1 MKIILKIG
9 VAFLNLIYYIYK
21 LIPRNNR
28 IVFVSRQSDEPSLD
42 CELLS
47 KEILKEERKIG
58 IIKEFRCIPDS
69 YVGKIRYVFYMLTRQ
84 MYLFATSKVVI
95 LDGYCIL
102 ASVLNHKKD
111 LRIVQM
117 WHAMGALKKFGYA
130 ALGNEE
136 GKDPEIS
143 KILQMHRNYDYV
155 ICSSENCVSYY
166 EEAFRIEKEKMIIA
180 SLPRV
185 DLLVDSKKIGFTQEK
200 IYKTYPNLRKKKNIL
215 YVPTFRMNAKMQ
227 EKVQDLIAK
236 IDLTKYNLIV
246 KLHPLTKE
254 NMELGQVL
262 ECEEYSALELL
273 DIADYVISDYSAFI
287 FEVAVA
293 QKPLFL
299 YTFDLEE
306 YIHQR
311 GFFID
316 YCKEMPSKQYRSA
329 SEVSRAIERDEFD
342 MQRIKQFADKYVE
355 YKSGCSQKLADFI
368 CALYNNG
375 IDEN

>member
-9 VAFLNLIYYIYK
+9 IVVFNLIYYVYK
-21 LIPRNNR
+21 LFPSENK
-28 IVFVSRQSDEPSLD
+28 IVFISRQNDEPSLD
-42 CELLS
+42 CLLLS
-47 KEILKEERKIG
+47 KAICDKEENIE
-58 IIKEFRCIPDS
+58 IVKEFRCIPDS
-69 YVGKIRYVFYMLTRQ
+69 FVGKIKYVLYMLTRQ

-102 ASVLNHKKD
+102 ASVLNHKKE

-155 ICSSENCVSYY
+155 ICSSENCANYY

-185 DLLVDSKKIGFTQEK
+185 DLLVDSKKISFTQEK
-200 IYKTYPNLRKKKNIL
+200 IYKTYPSLREKKNIL

-254 NMELGQVL
+254 NMELGQAL
-262 ECEEYSALELL
+262 ECEEYSSLELL
-273 DIADYVISDYSAFI
+273 NIADYVISDYSAFI

-299 YTFDLEE
+299 YTFDLDE
-306 YIHQR
+306 YIQQR

-329 SEVSRAIERDEFD
+329 GEVSNAIERDEFD

>member
-1 MKIILKIG
+1 MKIILKFG
-9 VAFLNLIYYIYK
+9 VYILNLIYRLYK
-21 LIPRNNR
+21 IFPIKNR
-28 IVFVSRQSDEPSLD
+28 VLFISRQSDTISID
-42 CELLS
+42 CSMLS
-47 KEILKEERKIG
+47 EVIRK
-58 IIKEFRCIPDS
+58 KDEKVEMLQEFRRIPDS
-69 YVGKIRYVFYMLTRQ
+69 FIGKIKYVLYMLTRQ

-155 ICSSENCVSYY
+155 ICSSENCVNYY
-166 EEAFRIEKEKMIIA
+166 EEAFRIEKEKIIIA

-316 YCKEMPSKQYRSA
+316 YCKEMPSKQYRCA
-329 SEVSRAIERDEFD
+329 GEVAKAIERDEFD
-342 MQRIKQFADKYVE
+342 MKKIKQFADKYIE

-368 CALYNNG
+368 CTLYNND

>member
-9 VAFLNLIYYIYK
+9 IVVFNLIYYVYK
-21 LIPRNNR
+21 LFPSENK
-28 IVFVSRQSDEPSLD
+28 IVFISRQNDEPSLD
-42 CELLS
+42 CLLLS
-47 KEILKEERKIG
+47 KAICDKEENIE
-58 IIKEFRCIPDS
+58 IVKEFRRIPDS
-69 YVGKIRYVFYMLTRQ
+69 FIGKIKYVLYMLTRQ

-155 ICSSENCVSYY
+155 ICSSENCVNYY
-166 EEAFRIEKEKMIIA
+166 EEAFRIEKEKIIIA

-185 DLLVDSKKIGFTQEK
+185 DLLVDSKKISFTQEK

-215 YVPTFRMNAKMQ
+215 YVPTFRMHAKMQ

-273 DIADYVISDYSAFI
+273 DVANYVISDYSAFI

-329 SEVSRAIERDEFD
+329 GEVANAIERDEFD
-342 MQRIKQFADKYVE
+342 MPKIKQFADKYVE

>member
-1 MKIILKIG
+1 MKIILKAGIL
-9 VAFLNLIYYIYK
+9 FLRLIYCVYK
-21 LIPRNNR
+21 LFPIKNR
-28 IVFVSRQSDEPSLD
+28 IVFFSRQSNEASVDAM
-42 CELLS
+42 LLANEVYKKDS
-47 KEILKEERKIG
+47 QVQ
-58 IIKEFRCIPDS
+58 IIQEFKCIPDS
-69 YVGKIRYVFYMLTRQ
+69 WMGKIGYCFYMLTRQ

-155 ICSSENCVSYY
+155 ICSSENCVNYY
-166 EEAFRIEKEKMIIA
+166 EEAFRIEKEKIIIA

-185 DLLVDSKKIGFTQEK
+185 DLLVDSKKVSFTQEK

-306 YIHQR
+306 YIQQR

-316 YCKEMPSKQYRSA
+316 YCKEMPSKQYRCA
-329 SEVSRAIERDEFD
+329 GEVAKAIERDEFD
-342 MQRIKQFADKYVE
+342 MKKIKQFADEYVE

-368 CALYNNG
+368 CALYNND

>member
-1 MKIILKIG
+1 MKIILKGGIL
-9 VAFLNLIYYIYK
+9 FLRFIYCAYK
-21 LIPRNNR
+21 LFPIKNR
-28 IVFVSRQSDEPSLD
+28 IVFVSRQSNVPSVD
-42 CELLS
+42 AMLLANEVYKKDS
-47 KEILKEERKIG
+47 QVQISQ
-58 IIKEFRCIPDS
+58 EFRCIPDS
-69 YVGKIRYVFYMLTRQ
+69 FVGKIKYVLYMLTRQ

-155 ICSSENCVSYY
+155 ICSSENCANYY
-166 EEAFRIEKEKMIIA
+166 EEAFRIEKEKLIIA

-185 DLLVDSKKIGFTQEK
+185 DLLVDSKKISFTQEK
-200 IYKTYPNLRKKKNIL
+200 IYKTYPSLRERKNIL

-254 NMELGQVL
+254 NMELGQTL
-262 ECEEYSALELL
+262 ECEEYSSLELL
-273 DIADYVISDYSAFI
+273 NIADYVISDYSAFI

-299 YTFDLEE
+299 YTFDLDE
-306 YIHQR
+306 YIQQR

-329 SEVSRAIERDEFD
+329 GEVSKAIEQDEFD

>member
-1 MKIILKIG
+1 M
-9 VAFLNLIYYIYK
+9 
-21 LIPRNNR
+21 
-28 IVFVSRQSDEPSLD
+28 
-42 CELLS
+42 
-47 KEILKEERKIG
+47 
-58 IIKEFRCIPDS
+58 
-69 YVGKIRYVFYMLTRQ
+69 
-84 MYLFATSKVVI
+84 
-95 LDGYCIL
+95 
-102 ASVLNHKKD
+102 
-111 LRIVQM
+111 
-117 WHAMGALKKFGYA
+117 
-130 ALGNEE
+130 
-136 GKDPEIS
+136 
-143 KILQMHRNYDYV
+143 
-155 ICSSENCVSYY
+155 
-166 EEAFRIEKEKMIIA
+166 
-180 SLPRV
+180 PRV
-185 DLLVDSKKIGFTQEK
+185 DLLVDSKKISFTQEK

-355 YKSGCSQKLADFI
+355 YKSRCSQKLADFI

>member
-1 MKIILKIG
+1 MKIILKFG
-9 VAFLNLIYYIYK
+9 VYILNLIYRLYK
-21 LIPRNNR
+21 IFPIKNR
-28 IVFVSRQSDEPSLD
+28 VLFISRQSDTISID
-42 CELLS
+42 CSMLS
-47 KEILKEERKIG
+47 EVIRK
-58 IIKEFRCIPDS
+58 KDEKVEMLQEFRRIPDS
-69 YVGKIRYVFYMLTRQ
+69 FIGKIKYVLYMLTRQ
-84 MYLFATSKVVI
+84 MYLFATSKVII

-155 ICSSENCVSYY
+155 ICSSENCVNYY
-166 EEAFRIEKEKMIIA
+166 QEAFRIEKEKIIIA

-185 DLLVDSKKIGFTQEK
+185 DLLVDSKKISFTQEK

-306 YIHQR
+306 YIQQR

-329 SEVSRAIERDEFD
+329 GEVSNAIERDEFD
-342 MQRIKQFADKYVE
+342 MQKIKQFADKYVE
-355 YKSGCSQKLADFI
+355 YKSRCSQKLADFI

>member
-1 MKIILKIG
+1 MKIILKTG
-9 VAFLNLIYYIYK
+9 VYILNLIYQLYK
-21 LIPRNNR
+21 KNPTKNR
-28 IVFVSRQSDEPSLD
+28 VLFISRQSDTISMD
-42 CELLS
+42 CVLLS
-47 KEILKEERKIG
+47 EAIRKKDEQTEIFQ
-58 IIKEFRCIPDS
+58 EFRRIPDS
-69 YVGKIRYVFYMLTRQ
+69 WMGKIGYCLYMLTRQ

-102 ASVLNHKKD
+102 ASVLNHKKE

-155 ICSSENCVSYY
+155 ICSSENCANYY

-185 DLLVDSKKIGFTQEK
+185 DLLVDSKKISFTQEK
-200 IYKTYPNLRKKKNIL
+200 IYKTYPSLREKKNIL

-254 NMELGQVL
+254 NMELGQAL
-262 ECEEYSALELL
+262 ECEEYSSLELL
-273 DIADYVISDYSAFI
+273 NIADYVISDYSAFI

-299 YTFDLEE
+299 YTFDLDE
-306 YIHQR
+306 YIQQR

-329 SEVSRAIERDEFD
+329 GEVSNAIERDEFD
-342 MQRIKQFADKYVE
+342 MQKIKQFADKYVE

>member
-9 VAFLNLIYYIYK
+9 VVVFNLIYYVYK
-21 LIPRNNR
+21 LFPSENK
-28 IVFVSRQSDEPSLD
+28 IVFISRQNDEPSLD
-42 CELLS
+42 CLLLS
-47 KEILKEERKIG
+47 KAICDKEENIE
-58 IIKEFRCIPDS
+58 IVKEFRRIPDS
-69 YVGKIRYVFYMLTRQ
+69 FIGKIKYVFYMLTRQ

-136 GKDPEIS
+136 GKNPEIT

-155 ICSSENCVSYY
+155 ICSSENCVNYY
-166 EEAFRIEKEKMIIA
+166 EEAFRIEKEKIIIA

-185 DLLVDSKKIGFTQEK
+185 DLLVDSKKISFTQEK
-200 IYKTYPNLRKKKNIL
+200 IYKSYPNLRKKKNIL
-215 YVPTFRMNAKMQ
+215 YVPTFRMHAKMQ

-273 DIADYVISDYSAFI
+273 DVANYVISDYSAFI

-316 YCKEMPSKQYRSA
+316 YCKEMPSKQYRCA
-329 SEVSRAIERDEFD
+329 GEVAKAIERDEFD
-342 MQRIKQFADKYVE
+342 MKKIKQFADKYIE

-368 CALYNNG
+368 CTLYNND

>member
-9 VAFLNLIYYIYK
+9 IVVFNLIYYVYK
-21 LIPRNNR
+21 LFPSENK
-28 IVFVSRQSDEPSLD
+28 IVFISRQNDEPSLD
-42 CELLS
+42 CLLLS
-47 KEILKEERKIG
+47 KAICDKEENIE
-58 IIKEFRCIPDS
+58 IVKEFRRIPDS
-69 YVGKIRYVFYMLTRQ
+69 FIGKIKYVLYMLTRQ

-155 ICSSENCVSYY
+155 ICSSENCVNYY
-166 EEAFRIEKEKMIIA
+166 EEAFRIEKEKIIIA

-185 DLLVDSKKIGFTQEK
+185 DLLVDSKKISFTQEK

-329 SEVSRAIERDEFD
+329 GEVANAIERDEFD
-342 MQRIKQFADKYVE
+342 MPKIKQFADKYVE

>member
-1 MKIILKIG
+1 MKIILKFG
-9 VAFLNLIYYIYK
+9 VYILNLIYRLYK
-21 LIPRNNR
+21 IFPIKNR
-28 IVFVSRQSDEPSLD
+28 VLFISRQSDTISID
-42 CELLS
+42 CSMLS
-47 KEILKEERKIG
+47 EVIRK
-58 IIKEFRCIPDS
+58 KDEKVEMLQEFRRIPDS
-69 YVGKIRYVFYMLTRQ
+69 FIGKIKYVLYMLTRQ

-155 ICSSENCVSYY
+155 ICSSENCVNYY
-166 EEAFRIEKEKMIIA
+166 EEAFRIEKEKIIIA

-185 DLLVDSKKIGFTQEK
+185 DLLVDSKKISFTQEK

-306 YIHQR
+306 YIQQR

-329 SEVSRAIERDEFD
+329 GEVSNAIERDEFD
-342 MQRIKQFADKYVE
+342 MQKIKQFADKYVE
-355 YKSGCSQKLADFI
+355 YKSRCSQKLADFI

>member
-9 VAFLNLIYYIYK
+9 VYILNLIYQLYRVFPIK
-21 LIPRNNR
+21 NR
-28 IVFVSRQSDEPSLD
+28 VLFISRQSDAISMD
-42 CELLS
+42 CVLLS
-47 KEILKEERKIG
+47 EAIRKKDEQTEILQ
-58 IIKEFRCIPDS
+58 EFRRIPDS
-69 YVGKIRYVFYMLTRQ
+69 VIGKVRYVLYMLTRQ

-155 ICSSENCVSYY
+155 ICSSENCVNYY
-166 EEAFRIEKEKMIIA
+166 EEAFRIKKEKIIIA

-185 DLLVDSKKIGFTQEK
+185 DLLVDSKKISFTQEK

-329 SEVSRAIERDEFD
+329 GEVSNAIERDEFD
-342 MQRIKQFADKYVE
+342 MQKIKQFADKYVE

>member
-9 VAFLNLIYYIYK
+9 VVVFNLIYYIYK
-21 LIPRNNR
+21 LFPSENK
-28 IVFVSRQSDEPSLD
+28 IVFISRQNDEPSLD
-42 CELLS
+42 CLLLS
-47 KEILKEERKIG
+47 KAICDKEENIE
-58 IIKEFRCIPDS
+58 IVKEFRRIPDS
-69 YVGKIRYVFYMLTRQ
+69 FIGKIKYVLYMLTRQ

-155 ICSSENCVSYY
+155 ICSSENCVNYY
-166 EEAFRIEKEKMIIA
+166 EEAFRIEKEKIIIA

-185 DLLVDSKKIGFTQEK
+185 DLLVDSKKISFTQEK

-306 YIHQR
+306 YIQQR

-329 SEVSRAIERDEFD
+329 GEVSNAIERDEFD
-342 MQRIKQFADKYVE
+342 MQKIKQFADKYVE
-355 YKSGCSQKLADFI
+355 YKSRCSQKLADFI

>member
-9 VAFLNLIYYIYK
+9 VVVFNLIYYMYK
-21 LIPRNNR
+21 LFPSENK
-28 IVFVSRQSDEPSLD
+28 IVFISRQNDEPSLD
-42 CELLS
+42 CLLLS
-47 KEILKEERKIG
+47 KAICDKEENIE
-58 IIKEFRCIPDS
+58 IVKEFRRIPDS
-69 YVGKIRYVFYMLTRQ
+69 FIGKIKYVLYMLTRQ

-155 ICSSENCVSYY
+155 ICSSENCVNYY
-166 EEAFRIEKEKMIIA
+166 EEAFRIEKEKIIIA

-185 DLLVDSKKIGFTQEK
+185 DLLVDSKKISFTQEK

-306 YIHQR
+306 YIQQR

-329 SEVSRAIERDEFD
+329 GEVSNAIERDEFD
-342 MQRIKQFADKYVE
+342 MQKIKQFADKYVE
-355 YKSGCSQKLADFI
+355 YKSRCSQKLADFI

>member
-1 MKIILKIG
+1 MKIILKFG
-9 VAFLNLIYYIYK
+9 VYILNLIYRLYK
-21 LIPRNNR
+21 IFPIKNR
-28 IVFVSRQSDEPSLD
+28 VLFISRQSDTISID
-42 CELLS
+42 CSMLS
-47 KEILKEERKIG
+47 EVIRK
-58 IIKEFRCIPDS
+58 KDEKVEMLQEFRRIPDS
-69 YVGKIRYVFYMLTRQ
+69 FIGKIKYVLYMLTRQ

-155 ICSSENCVSYY
+155 ICSSENCVNYY
-166 EEAFRIEKEKMIIA
+166 EEAFRIEKEKIIIA

-185 DLLVDSKKIGFTQEK
+185 DLLVDSKKVSFTQEK

-273 DIADYVISDYSAFI
+273 DVANYVISDYSAFI

-316 YCKEMPSKQYRSA
+316 YCKEMPSKQYRCA
-329 SEVSRAIERDEFD
+329 GEVAKAIERDEFD
-342 MQRIKQFADKYVE
+342 MKKIKQFADKYIE

-368 CALYNNG
+368 CTLYNND

>member
-1 MKIILKIG
+1 MKIILKFG
-9 VAFLNLIYYIYK
+9 VYILNLIYRLYK
-21 LIPRNNR
+21 IFPIKNR
-28 IVFVSRQSDEPSLD
+28 VLFISRQSDTISID
-42 CELLS
+42 CSMLS
-47 KEILKEERKIG
+47 EVIRK
-58 IIKEFRCIPDS
+58 KDEKVEMLQEFRRIPDS
-69 YVGKIRYVFYMLTRQ
+69 FIGKIKYVLYMLTRQ
-84 MYLFATSKVVI
+84 MYLFATSKVVV

-155 ICSSENCVSYY
+155 ICSSENCVNYY
-166 EEAFRIEKEKMIIA
+166 EEAFRIEKEKIIIA

-299 YTFDLEE
+299 YTFDLED

-316 YCKEMPSKQYRSA
+316 
-329 SEVSRAIERDEFD
+329 
-342 MQRIKQFADKYVE
+342 
-355 YKSGCSQKLADFI
+355 
-368 CALYNNG
+368 
-375 IDEN
+375 

>member
-9 VAFLNLIYYIYK
+9 IVVFNLIYYVYK
-21 LIPRNNR
+21 LFPSENK
-28 IVFVSRQSDEPSLD
+28 IVFISRQNDEPSLD
-42 CELLS
+42 CLLLS
-47 KEILKEERKIG
+47 KAICDKEENIE
-58 IIKEFRCIPDS
+58 IVKEFRRIPDS
-69 YVGKIRYVFYMLTRQ
+69 FIGKIKYVLYMLTRQ

-306 YIHQR
+306 YIQQR

-329 SEVSRAIERDEFD
+329 SEVSKAIERDEFD
-342 MQRIKQFADKYVE
+342 MQKIKQFADKYVE

>member
-9 VAFLNLIYYIYK
+9 IVVFNLIYYVYK
-21 LIPRNNR
+21 LFPSENK
-28 IVFVSRQSDEPSLD
+28 IVFISRQNDEPSLD
-42 CELLS
+42 CLLLS
-47 KEILKEERKIG
+47 KAICDKEENIE
-58 IIKEFRCIPDS
+58 IVKEFRRIPDS
-69 YVGKIRYVFYMLTRQ
+69 FIGKIKYVLYMLTRQ

-155 ICSSENCVSYY
+155 ICSSENCVNYY
-166 EEAFRIEKEKMIIA
+166 EEAFRIEKEKIIIA

-185 DLLVDSKKIGFTQEK
+185 DLLVDSKKNSFTQEK
-200 IYKTYPNLRKKKNIL
+200 IYKPYPNLRKKKNIL

-306 YIHQR
+306 YIQQR

-329 SEVSRAIERDEFD
+329 GEVANAIERDEFD
-342 MQRIKQFADKYVE
+342 MKKIKQFADKYVE

>member
-155 ICSSENCVSYY
+155 ICSSENCVNYY
-166 EEAFRIEKEKMIIA
+166 EEAFRIEKEKIIIA

-329 SEVSRAIERDEFD
+329 GEVSKAIEQDEFD
-342 MQRIKQFADKYVE
+342 IQKIKQFADKYVE
-355 YKSGCSQKLADFI
+355 YKSRCSQKLADFI

>member
-306 YIHQR
+306 YIQQR

-329 SEVSRAIERDEFD
+329 GEVSNAIERDEFD
-342 MQRIKQFADKYVE
+342 MQKIKQFADKYVE

>member
-9 VAFLNLIYYIYK
+9 IVVFNLIYYVYK
-21 LIPRNNR
+21 LFPSENK
-28 IVFVSRQSDEPSLD
+28 IVFISRQNDEPSLD
-42 CELLS
+42 CLLLS
-47 KEILKEERKIG
+47 KAICDKEENIE
-58 IIKEFRCIPDS
+58 IVKEFRRIPDS
-69 YVGKIRYVFYMLTRQ
+69 FIGKIKYVLYMLTRQ

-155 ICSSENCVSYY
+155 ICSSENCVNYY
-166 EEAFRIEKEKMIIA
+166 EEAFRIEKEKIIIA

-185 DLLVDSKKIGFTQEK
+185 DLLVDSKKISFTQEK

-306 YIHQR
+306 YIQQR

-329 SEVSRAIERDEFD
+329 SEVSKAIERDEFD
-342 MQRIKQFADKYVE
+342 MQKIKQFADKYVE

>member
-1 MKIILKIG
+1 MKIILKFG
-9 VAFLNLIYYIYK
+9 VYILNLIYRLYK
-21 LIPRNNR
+21 IFPIKNR
-28 IVFVSRQSDEPSLD
+28 VLFISRQSDTISID
-42 CELLS
+42 CSMLS
-47 KEILKEERKIG
+47 EVIRK
-58 IIKEFRCIPDS
+58 KDEKVEMLQEFRRIPDS
-69 YVGKIRYVFYMLTRQ
+69 FIGKIKYVLYMLTRQ

-155 ICSSENCVSYY
+155 ICSSENCVNYY
-166 EEAFRIEKEKMIIA
+166 QEAFRIEKEKIIIA

-185 DLLVDSKKIGFTQEK
+185 DLLVDSKKISFTQEK

-306 YIHQR
+306 YIQQR

-329 SEVSRAIERDEFD
+329 GEVSNAIERDEFD
-342 MQRIKQFADKYVE
+342 MQKIKQFADKYVE
-355 YKSGCSQKLADFI
+355 YKSRCSQKLADFI

>member
-136 GKDPEIS
+136 GKNPEIS

-306 YIHQR
+306 YIQQR

-329 SEVSRAIERDEFD
+329 GEVSNAIERDEFD
-342 MQRIKQFADKYVE
+342 MQKIKQFADKYVE